1 MGPHAEGEDDAGGDD
16 DEEDI
21 AKTTHA
27 TMAIVWLAVKADPA
41 TKTLFFHSLGWSAGA
56 DDLLSTFSRFG
67 RLFAPRSVPRLALTC
82 EKLRRAAGGRV
93 AAAPIT
99 ARLALHH

>member
-1 MGPHAEGEDDAGGDD
+1 MGPHAEQEDDAGGDD

-27 TMAIVWLAVKADPA
+27 TMAIVWLAAKADPA

-67 RLFAPRSVPRLALTC
+67 FVLFRSALV
-82 EKLRRAAGGRV
+82 RAASLTSELPPPPGGRV
-93 AAAPIT
+93 AARSR
-99 ARLALHH
+99 RLALHH